1 MIHTFSYKCMTQ
13 NRFARCDKASNIFY
27 NQDTFATFGSYFD
40 TITNNS
46 YKGYLKDAIVIQ
58 YWSAI
63 TE

>member
-1 MIHTFSYKCMTQ
+1 MTQ
-13 NRFARCDKASNIFY
+13 NRFARCDMASDIFY

-40 TITNNS
+40 TITKNS
-46 YKGYLKDAIVIQ
+46 YKGHLKDSIVIQ